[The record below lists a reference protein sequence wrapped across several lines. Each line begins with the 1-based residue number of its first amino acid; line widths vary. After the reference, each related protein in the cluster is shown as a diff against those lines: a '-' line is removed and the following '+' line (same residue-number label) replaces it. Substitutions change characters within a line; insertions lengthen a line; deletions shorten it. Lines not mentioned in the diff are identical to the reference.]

1 MEELDLK
8 ELFEIFWNKKVQIL
22 LIILIFIVIGIIYTV
37 GFTTPMYSSSTSL
50 VLVGTS
56 NSTDTTGTSGQTSEI
71 TTTDI
76 TINSKLVATYSKLVK
91 TKNILGQVI
100 SNLGIDV
107 DEDEL
112 KKNIEVTAKED
123 TELIEITVENENPV
137 YAAKIANETAK
148 VFKEKIAGEIYKINN
163 VYIVDEAEVESTPS
177 NINHTKDV
185 AIFGIVGLIIAVM
198 YVLIANMLDTTVKTQ
213 EDIEKNIKIPVIAS
227 IPVYDVDSEKT
238 ERKGGRR

>member
-1 MEELDLK
+1 MEEMEFKNVLRN
-8 ELFEIFWNKKVQIL
+8 IWNNKLIIL
-22 LIILIFIVIGIIYTV
+22 LIICISIIIGWCYSYIILEPIYQTS
-37 GFTTPMYSSSTSL
+37 TTLLLEQKKVNDDSVSTYSSL
-50 VLVGTS
+50 
-56 NSTDTTGTSGQTSEI
+56 I
-71 TTTDI
+71 
-76 TINSKLVATYSKLVK
+76 K
-91 TKNILGQVI
+91 TKDVLNQIIQN
-100 SNLGIDV
+100 SGIKITQ
-107 DEDEL
+107 EEL
-112 KKNIEVTAKED
+112 KSSISIKSVSG
-123 TELIEITVENENPV
+123 TELIRITVENNNPEN
-137 YAAKIANETAK
+137 ASILANEAAN

>member
-8 ELFEIFWNKKVQIL
+8 ELFEIFWNKKVQII
-22 LIILIFIVIGIIYTV
+22 LIILIFVVIGIIYTV

-56 NSTDTTGTSGQTSEI
+56 NSDTTGTTGQTSEI

-76 TINSKLVATYSKLVK
+76 TINSKLVATYSALVQ

-100 SNLGIDV
+100 ANLGIDV
-107 DEDEL
+107 DEEEL
-112 KKNIEVTAKED
+112 RKNVEVTSKED
-123 TELIEITVENENPV
+123 TELIEITVQNENPI
-137 YAAKIANETAK
+137 YAAQIANETAK

-163 VYIVDEAEVESTPS
+163 VYIVDEAEVESQPS

-227 IPVYDVDSEKT
+227 IPVYEVDSYKT
-238 ERKGGRR
+238 ERKGGKRK